1 MASVR
6 VLHLVSAV
14 TAALRFFSL
23 IWICTSERLIQI
35 DFLFA
40 KFAQPIITNS
50 LGLHATDCSEAER
63 NESVKFVL
71 VHSRHYSDDDRRM
84 SCLAVFVCYC
94 KERYHGPSLLCLRC
108 TFLVEHLFVCS
119 YVGHVTHRLC
129 FVTCLHSS

>member
-23 IWICTSERLIQI
+23 ICLCTSESLIQI
-35 DFLFA
+35 DILFA
-40 KFAQPIITNS
+40 KFAQLIISNR
-50 LGLHATDCSEAER
+50 LGLHATASYEAER

-94 KERYHGPSLLCLRC
+94 KERYHVFSLICLRC
-108 TFLVEHLFVCS
+108 TFIVLHWFVCL

-129 FVTCLHSS
+129 FVTCLHLS